1 MLHEVT
7 YMAKKILLSNTSI
20 NTFYNHKDSYK
31 KKYIEKVNFPPKKN
45 KNLSFGYSL
54 HSALNEFNILN
65 EKEQTLKALERL
77 LNKNWIIEGYNST
90 EEMLNNF
97 IRAKNMLANYFND
110 RKDLGKTLLNEEMV
124 YYNVNNSLTIC
135 GKIDRVFINSDGKIE
150 LLDYKTGINNNL
162 MIDINT
168 DVQLPLYIVLLKHR
182 LNIVPDIISY
192 YYLTSN
198 TKISLEITED
208 VINIC
213 LDRLKSIIADM
224 YIMHKN

>member
-1 MLHEVT
+1 MT
-7 YMAKKILLSNTSI
+7 KKLLLSNTSI

-31 KKYIEKVNFPPKKN
+31 KKYIEKVGYQPKKS
-45 KNLSFGYSL
+45 KNLSFGNSI
-54 HSALNEFNILN
+54 HSSLNEFNLLN

-77 LNKNWIIEGYNST
+77 LNKNWITEGYNST

-97 IRAKNMLANYFND
+97 IRAKDILSIYFKD
-110 RKDLGKTLLNEEMV
+110 RKDFGKTLLSEEMV
-124 YYNVNNSLTIC
+124 YYNVNNVLTIC
-135 GKIDRVFINSDGKIE
+135 GKIDKVFINNDGKIE
-150 LLDYKTGINNNL
+150 LLDYKTGTTNNL

-168 DVQLPLYIVLLKHR
+168 DIQLPLYIVLIKHR

-192 YYLTSN
+192 YYLTN
-198 TKISLEITED
+198 NNKISLEITED

>member
-1 MLHEVT
+1 MT
-7 YMAKKILLSNTSI
+7 KKLLLSNTSI

-31 KKYIEKVNFPPKKN
+31 KKYIEKVGYQPKKS
-45 KNLSFGYSL
+45 KNLSFGNSI
-54 HSALNEFNILN
+54 HNSLNEFNLLN

-77 LNKNWIIEGYNST
+77 LNKNWITEGYNST

-97 IRAKNMLANYFND
+97 IRAKDILSIYFKD
-110 RKDLGKTLLNEEMV
+110 RKDFGKTLLSEEMV
-124 YYNVNNSLTIC
+124 YYNVNNVLTIC
-135 GKIDRVFINSDGKIE
+135 GKIDKVFINNDGKIE
-150 LLDYKTGINNNL
+150 LLDYKTGTTNNL

-168 DVQLPLYIVLLKHR
+168 DIQLPLYIVLIKHR

-192 YYLTSN
+192 YYLTN
-198 TKISLEITED
+198 NNKISLEITED

>member
-1 MLHEVT
+1 MT
-7 YMAKKILLSNTSI
+7 KKLLLSNTSI

-31 KKYIEKVNFPPKKN
+31 KKYIEKVGYQPKKS
-45 KNLSFGYSL
+45 KNLSFGNSI
-54 HSALNEFNILN
+54 HSSLNEFNLLD

-77 LNKNWIIEGYNST
+77 LNKNWITEGYNST

-97 IRAKNMLANYFND
+97 IRAKNILSIYFKD
-110 RKDLGKTLLNEEMV
+110 RKDFGKTLLSEEMV
-124 YYNVNNSLTIC
+124 YYNVNNVLTIC
-135 GKIDRVFINSDGKIE
+135 GKIDKVFINNDGKIE
-150 LLDYKTGINNNL
+150 LLDYKTGTTNNL

-168 DVQLPLYIVLLKHR
+168 DIQLPLYIVLIKHR

-192 YYLTSN
+192 YYLTN
-198 TKISLEITED
+198 NNKISLEITED

>member
-1 MLHEVT
+1 MT
-7 YMAKKILLSNTSI
+7 KKLLLSNTSI

-31 KKYIEKVNFPPKKN
+31 KKYIEKVGYQSKKS
-45 KNLSFGYSL
+45 KNLSFGNSI
-54 HSALNEFNILN
+54 HSSLNEFNLLS

-77 LNKNWIIEGYNST
+77 LNKNWITEGYNST

-97 IRAKNMLANYFND
+97 IRAKNILSIYFKD
-110 RKDLGKTLLNEEMV
+110 RKDFGKTLLSEEMV
-124 YYNVNNSLTIC
+124 YYNVNNVLTIC
-135 GKIDRVFINSDGKIE
+135 GKIDKVFINNDGKIE
-150 LLDYKTGINNNL
+150 LLDYKTGTTNNL

-168 DVQLPLYIVLLKHR
+168 DIQLPLYIVLIKHR

-192 YYLTSN
+192 YYLTN
-198 TKISLEITED
+198 NNKISLEITED

>member
-1 MLHEVT
+1 MT
-7 YMAKKILLSNTSI
+7 KKLLLSNTSI

-31 KKYIEKVNFPPKKN
+31 KKYIEKVGYQSKKS
-45 KNLSFGYSL
+45 KNLSFGNSI
-54 HSALNEFNILN
+54 HSSLNEFNLLN

-77 LNKNWIIEGYNST
+77 LNKNWITEGYNST

-97 IRAKNMLANYFND
+97 IRAKDILSIYFKD
-110 RKDLGKTLLNEEMV
+110 RKDFGKTLLSEEMV
-124 YYNVNNSLTIC
+124 YYNVNNVLTIC
-135 GKIDRVFINSDGKIE
+135 GKIDKVFINNDGKIE
-150 LLDYKTGINNNL
+150 LLDYKTGTTNNL

-168 DVQLPLYIVLLKHR
+168 DIQLPLYIVLIKHR

-192 YYLTSN
+192 YYLTN
-198 TKISLEITED
+198 NNKISLEITED